1 MDHFKII
8 DREQVMKDHD
18 LEIRIWNASP
28 SYKWQLKVEQ
38 GMIITLLL
46 EYYNSYDELNI
57 GLDNFL
63 RSL

>member
-1 MDHFKII
+1 MDHFKTI
-8 DREQVMKDHD
+8 DREQIMKEHD

-28 SYKWQLKVEQ
+28 AYKWQIKVEQ
-38 GMIITLLL
+38 GMMITLLL

-57 GLDNFL
+57 ELDNFL